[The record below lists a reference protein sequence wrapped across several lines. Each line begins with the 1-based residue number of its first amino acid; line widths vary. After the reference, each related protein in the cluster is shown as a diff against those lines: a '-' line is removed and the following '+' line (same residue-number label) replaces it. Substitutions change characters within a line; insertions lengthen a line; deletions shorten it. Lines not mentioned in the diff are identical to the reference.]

1 MFCLNTRYLPKEP
14 PPFKGSL
21 HLVDS
26 NEVLLS

>member
-1 MFCLNTRYLPKEP
+1 MFCLNTRCLPKE